1 LAPGN
6 VLKKKNL
13 KQNIMDLV
21 TPGIGLIFWTGIIFA
36 FLLFILTKFAWKPI
50 NKMISARSQS
60 IEDALNQAEK
70 AREEMKQ
77 LQAGNEKIIAEA
89 RLERDKM
96 MREAKELK
104 DQIVAEAKSEAQ
116 REVEKLKKSAAL
128 EITAQKSAAMEE
140 MRNQV
145 LDLSVIV
152 AEKVLRREL
161 KSKPDNEKL
170 VDELLKDVKFN

>member
-1 LAPGN
+1 
-6 VLKKKNL
+6 
-13 KQNIMDLV
+13 MDLV

-36 FLLFILTKFAWKPI
+36 VLLFVLTKFAWKPI
-50 NKMISARSQS
+50 NKMINARSQS

-77 LQAGNEKIIAEA
+77 LQAGNEKIMAEA
-89 RLERDKM
+89 RLERDKI

-104 DQIVAEAKSEAQ
+104 DQIISEAKSEAHK
-116 REVEKLKKSAAL
+116 EVEKLKKSAAL
-128 EITAQKSAAMEE
+128 EIETHKAAAIEE
-140 MRNQV
+140 MKNQV
-145 LDLSVIV
+145 LDLSVLV

-161 KSKPDNEKL
+161 KTKADNEKL